1 MSTAVSTS
9 KVPARHRSLLTLA
22 GTHHT
27 HPTMSA
33 TACPIAIK
41 VHVHSGYC
49 RSKLPPVAARLQARE
64 KPERKAVSD
73 EVRDAFGFFLEARE
87 CLTGARRPRRA
98 FTRRSRPSS
107 MDSMSSLHNRPREWV
122 LRTSRGPDT
131 AKLRTRTSRQAH
143 AIV

>member
-1 MSTAVSTS
+1 
-9 KVPARHRSLLTLA
+9 
-22 GTHHT
+22 
-27 HPTMSA
+27 MSA

-107 MDSMSSLHNRPREWV
+107 MDSMASLHNRPREWV

>member
-1 MSTAVSTS
+1 MSCLKQNFDQIDFDVNCAVSTS

-27 HPTMSA
+27 RPTMSA

-41 VHVHSGYC
+41 VPVHSGYR

-73 EVRDAFGFFLEARE
+73 EVRDAFGFSS
-87 CLTGARRPRRA
+87 RRA
-98 FTRRSRPSS
+98 
-107 MDSMSSLHNRPREWV
+107 NV
-122 LRTSRGPDT
+122 
-131 AKLRTRTSRQAH
+131 
-143 AIV
+143 

>member
-1 MSTAVSTS
+1 MSCLKHFNFDDFDVNCGVNFEGSRA
-9 KVPARHRSLLTLA
+9 PPSLLTLA

-73 EVRDAFGFFLEARE
+73 EVRDAYGFFS
-87 CLTGARRPRRA
+87 RRA
-98 FTRRSRPSS
+98 
-107 MDSMSSLHNRPREWV
+107 NV
-122 LRTSRGPDT
+122 
-131 AKLRTRTSRQAH
+131 
-143 AIV
+143 